1 MKPPAL
7 TTVKEMSRLTCVKLT
22 TLNTPRRLKFRQFSN
37 KRYGKENLLSFT
49 GVVTVTKSVLDT
61 KLTANRL
68 SYFMR

>member
-1 MKPPAL
+1 MKPTAL

-22 TLNTPRRLKFRQFSN
+22 VLDTPRRLKFRQFSN

-49 GVVTVTKSVLDT
+49 GVVTVPKSVLDT
-61 KLTANRL
+61 KLMANRL

>member
-1 MKPPAL
+1 MTPTAL
-7 TTVKEMSRLTCVKLT
+7 TTVKEMSRLACVKLT
-22 TLNTPRRLKFRQFSN
+22 APDTPRRLKFRQFSN

-49 GVVTVTKSVLDT
+49 GVVTVPKSVLDT